1 MMSLGGITLGV
12 GMIVD
17 NSIVVLEN
25 IFTYR
30 ADGYD
35 RLEAC
40 TKGTGEVIGA
50 VIASTLTTVAVFL
63 PIALSG
69 RHAGMMFKEFCIT
82 IVALLL
88 SSLIISITLV
98 PLLCYFLLGG
108 TKQRASSRRARRN
121 ADNRKAAVACIPQ
134 FAEFPD
140 HPPLGRRRA
149 DRCHL
154 YCQRAQRQP
163 GGHGAH
169 PGDG

>member
-1 MMSLGGITLGV
+1 
-12 GMIVD
+12 MIVD

-69 RHAGMMFKEFCIT
+69 GMAGMMFKEFCIT

-98 PLLCYFLLGG
+98 PLLCYFLPVSYTHL
-108 TKQRASSRRARRN
+108 ASRRKTSPVSWRSVHRP
-121 ADNRKAAVACIPQ
+121 C
-134 FAEFPD
+134 
-140 HPPLGRRRA
+140 
-149 DRCHL
+149 
-154 YCQRAQRQP
+154 
-163 GGHGAH
+163 
-169 PGDG
+169 

>member
-1 MMSLGGITLGV
+1 
-12 GMIVD
+12 MIVD

-69 RHAGMMFKEFCIT
+69 GMAGMMFKEFCIT

-108 TKQRASSRRARRN
+108 TKQQSIKPQGSGRN
-121 ADNRKAAVACIPQ
+121 ADHRKAAVACIPQ